1 MNTPAPSPLGCA
13 ISEACVL
20 SWLPDRPNRIKVQL
34 PLGITNLITNFLLA
48 AFPSLTHFPPISC
61 WCFLGSLSNKLLAFK
76 SLSAGLLLTN
86 LDHWAL
92 RWSFP
97 HRTCHQ
103 PLTCVFHSTPPLIRE
118 PAAWTPPTITL
129 PLPLSVH
136 KHPGEPL
143 IGLQWLKEPL
153 LHHLTL
159 SACVVFSFTLQCTN

>member
-48 AFPSLTHFPPISC
+48 AFPSLTHFPPSPVGAS
-61 WCFLGSLSNKLLAFK
+61 WGHFSNKLLAFK

-97 HRTCHQ
+97 HRTYHQ
-103 PLTCVFHSTPPLIRE
+103 PLTCVFHSTPPPHSSGSQPHGHR
-118 PAAWTPPTITL
+118 
-129 PLPLSVH
+129 PLSH
-136 KHPGEPL
+136 SHCPCLYTNTQESHSLGFN
-143 IGLQWLKEPL
+143 GLKN
-153 LHHLTL
+153 HSSTI
-159 SACVVFSFTLQCTN
+159 